1 MRKSLT
7 VILSTLMLLG
17 SAGLALGAAQAEGA
31 AGAPLEIRWFGLR
44 QIPEERTEVFTTVE
58 AWIERDLGRKVTI
71 LPEGV
76 DADAEVT
83 EKLNLLLASGDMPDV
98 FPVWWNEEIMKQGTA
113 RFELSDV
120 QEYMPGIYQ
129 ALVDVMKVVGLNEQ
143 GTWDRFHRDGKLVQ
157 IPNVWFGGQFPHG
170 IAWRIDVLEGLGFDD
185 APGTFEE
192 VEAVFAA
199 YKAANPNDFP
209 YSCPAK
215 GLTWQCFPL
224 IFDGTGW
231 AQWRWNLRDGQLVH
245 GFNQPEMKLGY
256 ELAHDWFEKGYID
269 PEFPTIDSATN
280 ANLFRNGE
288 TIVKEWIGYGSW
300 EDSHDL
306 PGTEGNW
313 IRKVVPEARIKMG
326 AFPRFFDD
334 VRPARYVWNPFHGGS
349 YGFGRH
355 LESRPDDLH
364 FIMQIMDKMNTD
376 EAYNTLTNL
385 GIEGTHWETNEYGFP
400 QRKDEFLGT
409 DASKQIGAGY
419 FWGAL
424 YSYTPHRANWQNPL
438 QAKMLEDFHKNPDG
452 IYSDASIR
460 RVPTNRFFP
469 ITDENGDDLLR
480 KLDVGGQMNV
490 LFVELI
496 TGAKPM
502 SAFDDWMARWEE
514 GGDLHIV
521 RQRMN
526 EINLKFQ

>member
-1 MRKSLT
+1 
-7 VILSTLMLLG
+7 
-17 SAGLALGAAQAEGA
+17 
-31 AGAPLEIRWFGLR
+31 
-44 QIPEERTEVFTTVE
+44 
-58 AWIERDLGRKVTI
+58 
-71 LPEGV
+71 
-76 DADAEVT
+76 
-83 EKLNLLLASGDMPDV
+83 
-98 FPVWWNEEIMKQGTA
+98 
-113 RFELSDV
+113 
-120 QEYMPGIYQ
+120 
-129 ALVDVMKVVGLNEQ
+129 
-143 GTWDRFHRDGKLVQ
+143 
-157 IPNVWFGGQFPHG
+157 
-170 IAWRIDVLEGLGFDD
+170 
-185 APGTFEE
+185 
-192 VEAVFAA
+192 
-199 YKAANPNDFP
+199 
-209 YSCPAK
+209 
-215 GLTWQCFPL
+215 
-224 IFDGTGW
+224 
-231 AQWRWNLRDGQLVH
+231 
-245 GFNQPEMKLGY
+245 
-256 ELAHDWFEKGYID
+256 
-269 PEFPTIDSATN
+269 
-280 ANLFRNGE
+280 
-288 TIVKEWIGYGSW
+288 
-300 EDSHDL
+300 
-306 PGTEGNW
+306 
-313 IRKVVPEARIKMG
+313 
-326 AFPRFFDD
+326 
-334 VRPARYVWNPFHGGS
+334 
-349 YGFGRH
+349 
-355 LESRPDDLH
+355 
-364 FIMQIMDKMNTD
+364 MQIMDKLNTD

-438 QAKMLEDFHKNPDG
+438 QAKMLEDFHTNPDG

>member
-7 VILSTLMLLG
+7 VILGALLLFG
-17 SAGLALGAAQAEGA
+17 SAALALGAGEGEGA
-31 AGAPLEIRWFGLR
+31 ADAPLEIRWFGLR
-44 QIPEERTEVFTTVE
+44 QVPEERTEVFTTVE
-58 AWIERDLGRKVTI
+58 SWIERDLGRKVTI

-76 DADAEVT
+76 DADSEVT

-98 FPVWWNEEIMKQGTA
+98 FPVWWNEEVMKQGTA
-113 RFELSDV
+113 RFTLEDV
-120 QEYMPGIYQ
+120 QEYMPGIYT

-143 GTWDRFHRDGKLVQ
+143 GTWDRFHRDGMLVQ

-170 IAWRIDVLEGLGFDD
+170 IAWRLDVLQGLGFDD
-185 APGTFEE
+185 VPGTFEE

-199 YKAANPNDFP
+199 YKAANPNDYP

-215 GLTWQCFPL
+215 GLTWQCFPM

-231 AQWRWNLRDGQLVH
+231 AQWRWNLRDGVLVH

-256 ELAHDWFEKGYID
+256 EVARDWFEKGYID
-269 PEFPTIDSATN
+269 PEFPTIDSGTN
-280 ANLFRNGE
+280 VNLFRNGE

-300 EDSHDL
+300 DDSLDR

-313 IRKVVPEARIKMG
+313 IRKVVPEAEIKMG
-326 AFPRFFDD
+326 PFPRFFDD

-355 LESRPDDLH
+355 LEDRPDDLH
-364 FIMQIMDKMNTD
+364 LIMQIMDKMNTD

-385 GIEGTHWETNEYGFP
+385 GIEGTHWEINEFGYP
-400 QRKDEFLGT
+400 ERKPEFIGI
-409 DASKQIGAGY
+409 DAAKQIGAGY

-424 YSYTPHRANWQNPL
+424 YSYTPHTANWQHPGVVK
-438 QAKMLEDFHKNPDG
+438 ALEDFHKNPDG

-469 ITDENGDDLLR
+469 ITDENGDDLWS
-480 KLDVGGQMNV
+480 KMDVGSQMNV

-496 TGAKPM
+496 TGAKDL
-502 SAFDDWMARWEE
+502 SAFDEWMARWEE
-514 GGDLHIV
+514 GGDLRII
-521 RQRMN
+521 QDRMN